1 MEFCQAVAQPV
12 RQRIQT
18 DDRLLQGRGRSE
30 PLICA
35 GLEAA

>member
-1 MEFCQAVAQPV
+1 MEFCQAVAQAV

-18 DDRLLQGRGRSE
+18 DDRPLQGRSRSA

-35 GLEAA
+35 GREAA